1 MGILEALEDFSVL
14 WWDSGDIRNFRASEG
29 FRVLQ
34 RASEGFRGPQSA
46 LDASEGFRGFRGL

>member
-34 RASEGFRGPQSA
+34 RASEGFRGLKRLQRA
-46 LDASEGFRGFRGL
+46 LEA